1 VNYAPLLLPD
11 FSLIALGYVLCRCT
25 ALKRPVWDGVE
36 ALVYYLLFPL
46 LLFHSIVSR
55 PVDWAAASSL
65 LAAGLLATLCGI
77 ALACSL
83 PHWPFLRARIEPRAH
98 AAAAQVA
105 FRFNSYITLALASRL
120 LDAQGMLWIA
130 MLIGVTVPLL
140 NIAAVWCM
148 ARASR
153 QGFFTQLARN
163 PLIVAT
169 LAGLLCSALGWHLP
183 TWLEPTL
190 GRLGS
195 ASIVLGL
202 MTVGAGMRLGAL
214 GTQRL
219 LTGLL
224 LGIRHI
230 VFPLLGWAMA
240 WLFGLAGG
248 QALALL
254 LFCGMPTASTCY
266 VLAVRMGYSGA
277 YVAGLVTASTL
288 LGMFSLPFALSLAER
303 IP

>member
-1 VNYAPLLLPD
+1 VNYAQLLLPD

-25 ALKRPVWDGVE
+25 ALKRPVWQGVE

-65 LAAGLLATLCGI
+65 LAAGVLATLLGI

-83 PHWPFLRARIEPRAH
+83 PHWPLLRRHIDRRAH

-120 LDAQGMLWIA
+120 LDAQGMLLIA

-140 NIAAVWCM
+140 NIAAVWSM
-148 ARASR
+148 ARAS
-153 QGFFTQLARN
+153 QQDFFAQLVRN

-169 LAGLLCSALGWHLP
+169 LSGLLCSALGWHLP
-183 TWLEPTL
+183 PALEPTVA
-190 GRLGS
+190 RLGV

-219 LTGLL
+219 LSALL

-230 VFPLLGWAMA
+230 GQPLIAWAMV
-240 WLFGLAGG
+240 WLFGLTGT
-248 QALALL
+248 QALALMV
-254 LFCGMPTASTCY
+254 FCGMPTASTCY
-266 VLAVRMGYSGA
+266 VLAVRMGYNGA
-277 YVAGLVTASTL
+277 YVAALVTASTL
-288 LGMFSLPFALSLAER
+288 LGVFSLPFALSLL
-303 IP
+303 